1 MHTVFIFL
9 RGTSQ
14 DSPTTPTLYLEL
26 LQCKV
31 KVGWCLRF
39 MARDVDLSI
48 LQVLIG
54 FKFQLA
60 RQGYCPLNTHFPL
73 VVFFVSTELETNPLS
88 LFVHVIQACHLPF

>member
-9 RGTSQ
+9 RVTSQ
-14 DSPTTPTLYLEL
+14 DSLTTPTLYLEL

-31 KVGWCLRF
+31 KVGWWLRL
-39 MARDVDLSI
+39 MARLM
-48 LQVLIG
+48 VLIG
-54 FKFQLA
+54 FKFQLV